1 MPIECTLFCK
11 AFRSVDP
18 GAIGRFIGTTL
29 QLTTASEGR
38 TVWILKDR
46 GDRIGRARF
55 APGITRDQIETL
67 INGSLVFRGE
77 VITCDKVDE
86 IVPDADEDRPGK
98 KVRRETI
105 EDLCLP
111 WHTRPYPEQLAA
123 KKALVVETLATA
135 LSKVRS
141 SAKQRG
147 YKPLPEWS
155 DLKIEETLFVPTEDG
170 NPISGYRN
178 KCEFTF
184 GMNEAGIPDIG
195 FMHTRATATTEPVVA
210 AGETLMHVSPQ
221 IRDIVVSLR
230 TVLLSNIGDFPLFSH
245 RSKVGFWRLVSIR
258 ACPTTL
264 ESQVV
269 IQSGPA
275 EGEAKEKFESLL
287 LKWAESTDP
296 VTSMFVQ
303 YNSSVTDTIS
313 NSELHD
319 LKLLYG
325 TESIEMAIGDE
336 ARFKVHPLSFF
347 QTNSRA
353 CKVLYD
359 QVASWANNSEAPILF
374 DVCCG
379 VGTIGQYIGRR
390 LGNRKIIGVDIV
402 EEAVANAKANAKLN
416 NLENVTEYLAGRA
429 EEVLPSVIEAQLA
442 AGQAGIA
449 VVDPPRSGLHKTVIR
464 AIRENESIKSLIYVS
479 CNPKTLAEDLVK
491 FCEPLTSCPEEEGS
505 AVNHR
510 FVPRSAVA
518 VDMFPNTV
526 HCEVVVALVRP

>member
-18 GAIGRFIGTTL
+18 GAIGRFLGTTL
-29 QLTTASEGR
+29 QLTSASEGR

-46 GDRIGRARF
+46 GDRIARARF
-55 APGITRDQIETL
+55 SAGITTDQIR
-67 INGSLVFRGE
+67 SLLEGEMVFRE
-77 VITCDKVDE
+77 EAIKCDKVDE
-86 IVPDADEDRPGK
+86 FVSDTGEERPGK
-98 KVRRETI
+98 KVKRGTI
-105 EDLCLP
+105 EDLCIP
-111 WHTRPYPEQLAA
+111 WHGKPYSEQLSA
-123 KKALVVETLATA
+123 KKALVSETLAGA
-135 LSKVRS
+135 LSRVKS

-147 YKPLPEWS
+147 YRPLPEWS
-155 DLKIEETLFVPTEDG
+155 DLRIEDTLFVSSEDG
-170 NPISGYRN
+170 SPLHGYRN

-184 GMNEAGIPDIG
+184 GMNETGSPDIG

-210 AGETLMHVSPQ
+210 AGEHLMHVSPQ

-230 TVLLSNIGDFPLFSH
+230 AELLSNIDEFPLFSH
-245 RSKVGFWRLVSIR
+245 RTKIGFWRLVSIR

-275 EGEAKEKFESLL
+275 EGESKENFESLL
-287 LKWAESTDP
+287 LKWAQSTDE

-325 TESIEMAIGDE
+325 SESIKMAIGDE

-359 QVASWANNSEAPILF
+359 QVATWVNMSQATILF

-390 LGNRKIIGVDIV
+390 LGDRKIIGVDIV
-402 EEAVANAKANAKLN
+402 EQAVTNAKANATLN
-416 NLENVTEYLAGRA
+416 NLEDMTEYLSGRA

-442 AGQAGIA
+442 DGRSGIA

-491 FCEPLTSCPEEEGS
+491 FCEPLTSCHEEEGT

-510 FVPRSAVA
+510 FVPNSAVA